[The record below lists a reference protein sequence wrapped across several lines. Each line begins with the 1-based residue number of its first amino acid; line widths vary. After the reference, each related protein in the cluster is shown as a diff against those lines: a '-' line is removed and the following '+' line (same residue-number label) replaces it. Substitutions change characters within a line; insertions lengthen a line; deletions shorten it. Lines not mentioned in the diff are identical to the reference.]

1 MVFSS
6 LIFLYAF
13 FSLSLLAYA
22 LCRTQRAQNAVLLA
36 FSLVFYAWGEPKYV
50 LLLMFMA
57 FVSWFCALQI
67 SQTNRRHT
75 QRFWVGVATVIE
87 IGLIGYF
94 KYAGLIVSMFG
105 TVPDFIRSI
114 ALPIGISFYTFQLLT
129 YVIDVYRKD
138 APAQKSY
145 WNVLLYAALFHQC
158 VAGPIVRYKTIDY
171 DLFSGN
177 PRKPEWSKG
186 VSRFCAGLAKKA
198 LLANPCGA
206 LANSMIL
213 SDAAIADASKF
224 AANLET
230 LTELP
235 VAGAWLGIVAYALHI
250 YLDFSAYSD
259 MAIGMGNMLGLH
271 YLENFNY
278 PYISRTVTEFWRRWH
293 MSLGTFFRDYVYIPL
308 GGSRC
313 SFLRS
318 MFNTFVVW
326 ALTGLWHGANW
337 NFLLW
342 GLWFFLFLMIE
353 RLFLKKVLEKIP
365 LLSNVYLLV
374 VVMVG
379 WVIFRFTNLDLGI
392 ALVKSLFGMNGNP
405 LTSFTVGI
413 EFDSHMYLLV
423 ASAITAT
430 PLARILRFQFEK
442 RIRSNRTLF
451 AIWQVIFYSILPV
464 VLLLLSTA
472 SLVGD
477 SYNPFIYFQF

>member
-22 LCRTQRAQNAVLLA
+22 LCRTQKAQNIVLLV
-36 FSLVFYAWGEPKYV
+36 FSLIFYAWGEPKYT

-57 FVSWFCALQI
+57 FVSWFCALKI
-67 SQTNRRHT
+67 CQTKRKHK
-75 QRFWVGVATVIE
+75 QRFWVWVAAIVE
-87 IGLIGYF
+87 VGLIGYF
-94 KYAGLIVSMFG
+94 KYAGLFVSIFG

-198 LLANPCGA
+198 LLANPCGS
-206 LANSMIL
+206 LADTLIL
-213 SDAAIADASKF
+213 STNVLADPSKF

-230 LTELP
+230 LAELP
-235 VAGAWLGIVAYALHI
+235 VAGAWLGIIAYGLHI

-278 PYISRTVTEFWRRWH
+278 PYISRSVTEFWRRWH

-313 SFLRS
+313 SFGRS
-318 MFNTFVVW
+318 MLNTFITW

-342 GLWFFLFLMIE
+342 GLWFFVFLMIE
-353 RLFLKKVLEKIP
+353 RIFLKKILEKVP
-365 LLSNVYLLV
+365 VLSNIYLLV
-374 VVMVG
+374 VAMIG
-379 WVIFRFTNLDLGI
+379 WVIFRFTDLELGMTLI
-392 ALVKSLFGMNGNP
+392 KSMFGLNGNP
-405 LTSFTVGI
+405 LTDFIVGI
-413 EFDSHMYLLV
+413 ELDSHIYLLTV
-423 ASAITAT
+423 SILVST
-430 PLARILRFQFEK
+430 PLARILRFQLER
-442 RIRSNRTLF
+442 RICDNRSLY
-451 AIWQVIFYSILPV
+451 AVWQVIFYSVIPV